1 MQVVKL
7 DYGKAL
13 DKAEGSVVSERKV
26 SLANVEGRGRV
37 I

>member
-13 DKAEGSVVSERKV
+13 DKAEGRGFRKEKV
-26 SLANVEGRGRV
+26 SLANVEG
-37 I
+37 